1 MAKLCLLLAR
11 FYSVLR
17 LFLNIWFSCILQ
29 CCNRSRE
36 LNNSYF
42 GAPLKKSRG
51 QSLLFKH
58 NLKKS
63 CPRILIFLQTALD
76 RPKMFSLGVISLSIS
91 FKSLKSE
98 AGLFFGKNKNTD
110 GVFALEITKSPISH
124 SFSLQIV

>member
-29 CCNRSRE
+29 CYNRSRE
-36 LNNSYF
+36 LNNRSF

-76 RPKMFSLGVISLSIS
+76 RPKMFSLAVISLNIS

-98 AGLFFGKNKNTD
+98 GGLFSGKNKNTD
-110 GVFALEITKSPISH
+110 RVFALEVTKSPKSH

>member
-11 FYSVLR
+11 FYSILR

-36 LNNSYF
+36 LNNRSF

-63 CPRILIFLQTALD
+63 SPRILIFLQTAID

-98 AGLFFGKNKNTD
+98 AALFLAKIKIPMEFLPWK
-110 GVFALEITKSPISH
+110 
-124 SFSLQIV
+124 